1 MSSPAASAMECAAV
15 LDLALARGLVS
26 GPTYRHGRGLLTR
39 IVQMLTKL
47 ARRMQ
52 P

>member
-1 MSSPAASAMECAAV
+1 MECAAV

-26 GPTYRHGRGLLTR
+26 DAAHRHGRELLVR
-39 IVQMLTKL
+39 VVQMLTRL

-52 P
+52 V